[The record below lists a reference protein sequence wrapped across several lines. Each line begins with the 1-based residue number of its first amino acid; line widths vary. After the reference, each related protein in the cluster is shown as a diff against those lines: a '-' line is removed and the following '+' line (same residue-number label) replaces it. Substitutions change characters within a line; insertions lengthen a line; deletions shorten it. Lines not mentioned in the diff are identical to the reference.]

1 MKPELYRNTHTNKY
15 RHIMLYLFDYNCSG
29 KCLRLFGKQKK
40 KNIKNK
46 KKKNEKI
53 LKKFYHNT
61 DRDHNK
67 DSLKL

>member
-15 RHIMLYLFDYNCSG
+15 RHIMFYLFDYNCSG
-29 KCLRLFGKQKK
+29 KCLRIWKAKE